1 MAITSGLYEIR
12 SVLLT
17 SMALDVAGG
26 SAIKGANIQLYSA
39 NDTNAQKFY
48 LVEESASHWSI
59 QNAQSRLYMDVAG
72 GAAANGTN
80 VQQWTDNDS
89 RAQRWY
95 IQDTGR
101 TVTIDGVAC
110 QIVVLGSYVAGDG
123 TSWVADVDHA
133 MTTSMTNIQLHSPNG
148 TPAQQ
153 FALYPTTLQDAG
165 MPVPSGRGWA
175 TMLGSANSQTVLPA
189 ATTGY
194 PCWYFT
200 DAWYGLSEHG
210 FEISYR
216 YRLIESGTATAGS
229 WTAWT
234 AWSAD
239 GVTLYGQT
247 AWLTD
252 GLPATFDTSTYKRM
266 EYAFRVR
273 STSVVNGTRYHSK
286 AITMSLAAVFAPSV
300 ACTGAMRMPDVLR
313 LTFTSDYEGGTTAV
327 RITSLTNSDNKILT
341 KPIMGYG
348 YGPLV
353 TVDIPY
359 SSMSAPVENYRLVNV
374 SYEVGTD
381 QYPATGVVKTD
392 ARVQVTDPAT
402 KTLTITYSLGFN
414 SESKTLRVT
423 VRGAS
428 SYTGYAYING
438 ELIPIEQTS
447 PGVFVVCYSFSPTT
461 PTEIV
466 FIGTN
471 TAGTAWGAE
480 AVAYYNR
487 LDKPCHAWNW
497 YGNEGFFALDV
508 VDGYMQT
515 SRTMK
520 ADYSDFQLNGREW
533 HALSFAN
540 SMSGE
545 YSAEGV
551 LKDGLTSGTKKQL
564 MELMK
569 AHNVTYRA
577 PSGEI
582 AHVGITEIQ
591 YQTIR
596 NRTTVSVNMVQ
607 VTR

>member
-48 LVEESASHWSI
+48 IVEESASHWSI
-59 QNAQSRLYMDVAG
+59 QNAQSRLYMDVAR

-80 VQQWTDNDS
+80 IQQYTDNDT
-89 RAQRWY
+89 RAQRWN
-95 IQDTGR
+95 IQDTGN

-110 QIVVLGSYVAGDG
+110 PIVVLGSYVAGDG
-123 TSWVADVDHA
+123 TAWVADVDHA
-133 MTTSMTNIQLHSPNG
+133 MTTSKTNIQLHSPNG

-175 TMLGSANSQTVLPA
+175 TTLGAANSQGTQPTQTVL
-189 ATTGY
+189 Y

-200 DAWYGLSEHG
+200 DAWNGLSEHG

-234 AWSAD
+234 AWSAED
-239 GVTLYGQT
+239 VTLYGQT

-252 GLPATFDTSTYKRM
+252 GLPATFDTSAYKRM
-266 EYAFRVR
+266 EYALRVR

-300 ACTGAMRMPDVLR
+300 ACTGAMRVPDALR
-313 LTFTSDYEGGTTAV
+313 LTFTSDYTGGTTAV
-327 RITSLTNSDNKILT
+327 RVTSLTNGSNKYLR

-348 YGPLV
+348 YGPLF

-359 SSMSAPVENYRLVNV
+359 SSLSGAALTQTKVNV

-381 QYPATGVVKTD
+381 QYPATGVTNTDYNVSLTNSPTMTLSVSATPTLVKESRT
-392 ARVQVTDPAT
+392 ARIAV
-402 KTLTITYSLGFN
+402 S
-414 SESKTLRVT
+414 
-423 VRGAS
+423 GAD
-428 SYTGYAYING
+428 SYAAYAYVNG
-438 ELIPIEQTS
+438 E
-447 PGVFVVCYSFSPTT
+447 GVPLAQLGPTT
-461 PTEIV
+461 FQVAPAFGTGTEVIV
-466 FIGTN
+466 IGTN
-471 TAGTAWGAE
+471 TAGTAWGSASLTVRTSSKD
-480 AVAYYNR
+480 A
-487 LDKPCHAWNW
+487 CHAWNW
-497 YGNEGFFALDV
+497 GESGYLLLDV

-520 ADYSDFQLNGREW
+520 ADYSNFQLNGREW

-540 SMSGE
+540 SMGGE
-545 YSAEGV
+545 FSAEGV
-551 LKDGLTSGTKKQL
+551 LKDGLTSGTKQQL

-591 YQTIR
+591 YQTVR
-596 NRTTVSVNMVQ
+596 GRTTVSVNMVQ